1 LKKTVKGGVAKIKNI
16 IISLE
21 EKQHQAINQ
30 EENDNGD
37 IARKTAEELTK
48 LFFTDRP
55 HKGCK
60 ITEKHRADELTK
72 PTLKSNGNKRARFQ
86 SFLRSYLNGNK
97 PFQNWCQF
105 ASIGFVETEI

>member
-1 LKKTVKGGVAKIKNI
+1 MKKTVKGGVAKIKNI

-21 EKQHQAINQ
+21 EKQHQAIDQ

-55 HKGCK
+55 HKDCK
-60 ITEKHRADELTK
+60 ITEKQQADELTK
-72 PTLKSNGNKRARFQ
+72 AMVISSPAFN
-86 SFLRSYLNGNK
+86 RS
-97 PFQNWCQF
+97 
-105 ASIGFVETEI
+105 